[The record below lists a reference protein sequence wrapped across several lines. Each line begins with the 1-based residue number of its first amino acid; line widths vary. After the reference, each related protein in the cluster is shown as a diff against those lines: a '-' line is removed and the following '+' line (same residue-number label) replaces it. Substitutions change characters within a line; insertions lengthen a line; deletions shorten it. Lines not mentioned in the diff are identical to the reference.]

1 MKRPVHKMFRSV
13 KRNVQRNRLPIVTML
28 LFAGLFLY
36 ATYMTPDK
44 TELDPA
50 SSKPLLDLI
59 AKAESNGNYNAY
71 FGNSTNTSVRF
82 TSMSIA
88 EVMNWQRQYIA
99 DGSPSSAVGR
109 YQIIDSTLAGLVKEM
124 GIDPKQKFDERT
136 QDRMAITLLERRGAE
151 AYLKNELSETEF
163 AASLAKEWAG
173 LPKMTGENPEES
185 YYASDGLNK
194 SRVKPDLVL
203 GAIKPIQARDD

>member
-13 KRNVQRNRLPIVTML
+13 TRNVQRNRLPIVSML
-28 LFAGLFLY
+28 FFAGLFLY

-71 FGNSTNTSVRF
+71 FGNSTNTSIRF

-136 QDRMAITLLERRGAE
+136 QDRMAIILLERRGAE